1 MTERKR
7 GPWTIL
13 NERLGYENP
22 WMKVREF
29 DVLRPDGQ
37 PGLYGVVEPKN
48 AAIGILPVFE
58 NGDTVLVGQYR
69 FALDAW
75 SWELPEGGG
84 PEGVS
89 ALETAQRELEEETG
103 LAAEHWCALSEFDV
117 SNSITNERAHSF
129 IAWGLSE
136 GDPDREG
143 TEADMQMRRL
153 PLREALEMAMSGSIR
168 DGFTLIML
176 MTAVEKARRGALDP
190 GLSRSILS
198 GLDEAQDASLSDH
211 NRSHR

>member
-1 MTERKR
+1 MTEHKR

-13 NERLGYENP
+13 TERLGYENP

-89 ALETAQRELEEETG
+89 ALETARRELEEETG

>member
-1 MTERKR
+1 MTQLRR

-13 NERLGYENP
+13 SERLGYENP
-22 WMKVREF
+22 WMRVREF

-37 PGLYGVVEPKN
+37 PGLYGVMEPRQ
-48 AAIGILPVFE
+48 AAIGVLPVFD
-58 NGDTVLVGQYR
+58 NGDTVLVGQHR

-84 PEGVS
+84 PEGVAPLES
-89 ALETAQRELEEETG
+89 AKRELEEETG
-103 LAAEHWCALSEFDV
+103 LRAAHWRPLSEFDV
-117 SNSITNERAHSF
+117 SNSITSERAYSF

-136 GDPDREG
+136 GTPEREG

-153 PLREALEMAMSGSIR
+153 PLREALEMAISGKIR
-168 DGFTLIML
+168 DGFSMIML
-176 MTAVEKARRGALDP
+176 MAAVEQARRGALDP

-198 GLDEAQDASLSDH
+198 GLDEA
-211 NRSHR
+211 

>member
-1 MTERKR
+1 MTQLRR

-13 NERLGYENP
+13 SERLGYENP
-22 WMKVREF
+22 WMRVREF

-37 PGLYGVVEPKN
+37 PGLYGVMEPRQ
-48 AAIGILPVFE
+48 AAIGVLPVYD
-58 NGDTVLVGQYR
+58 NGDTVLVGQHR

-84 PEGVS
+84 PEGVAPLES
-89 ALETAQRELEEETG
+89 AKRELEEETG
-103 LAAEHWCALSEFDV
+103 LRAAHWRPLSEFDV
-117 SNSITNERAHSF
+117 SNSITSERAYSF

-136 GDPDREG
+136 GTPEREG

-153 PLREALEMAMSGSIR
+153 PLREALEMAISGTIR
-168 DGFTLIML
+168 DGFSMIML
-176 MTAVEKARRGALDP
+176 MAAVEQARRGALDP

-198 GLDEAQDASLSDH
+198 GLDEA
-211 NRSHR
+211 

>member
-1 MTERKR
+1 MTQLRR

-13 NERLGYENP
+13 SERLGYENP
-22 WMKVREF
+22 WMRVREF

-37 PGLYGVVEPKN
+37 PGLYGVMEPRQ
-48 AAIGILPVFE
+48 AAIGVLPVFD
-58 NGDTVLVGQYR
+58 NGDTVLVGQHR

-84 PEGVS
+84 PEGVAPLES
-89 ALETAQRELEEETG
+89 AKRELEEETG
-103 LAAEHWCALSEFDV
+103 LRAAHWRPLSEFDV
-117 SNSITNERAHSF
+117 SNSITSERAYSF

-136 GDPDREG
+136 GTPEREG

-153 PLREALEMAMSGSIR
+153 PLREALEMAISGTIR
-168 DGFTLIML
+168 DGFSMIML
-176 MTAVEKARRGALDP
+176 MAAVEQARRGALDP

-198 GLDEAQDASLSDH
+198 GLDEA
-211 NRSHR
+211 

>member
-1 MTERKR
+1 MTRQRR
-7 GPWTIL
+7 GPWAIL
-13 NERLGYENP
+13 KERLGYENP
-22 WMKVREF
+22 WMTVREY

-48 AAIGILPVFE
+48 AAIGILPVYE
-58 NGDTVLVGQYR
+58 NGDTVLVGQHR

-89 ALETAQRELEEETG
+89 PLESAQRELEEETG
-103 LAAEHWCALSEFDV
+103 LTAKHWCALAEFDV
-117 SNSITNERAHSF
+117 SNSITSERAHSF
-129 IAWGLSE
+129 IAWGLNE
-136 GDPDREG
+136 GAPDREG
-143 TEADMQMRRL
+143 AEADMQMRRL
-153 PLREALEMAMSGSIR
+153 PLREALEMAISGALR

-176 MTAVEKARRGALDP
+176 MAAVEKARRGALDP

-198 GLDEAQDASLSDH
+198 GLDQA
-211 NRSHR
+211 

>member
-1 MTERKR
+1 VTQLRR

-13 NERLGYENP
+13 SERLGYENP
-22 WMKVREF
+22 WMRVREF

-37 PGLYGVVEPKN
+37 PGLYGVMEPRQ
-48 AAIGILPVFE
+48 AAIGVLPVFD
-58 NGDTVLVGQYR
+58 NGDTVLVGQHR

-84 PEGVS
+84 PEGVAPLES
-89 ALETAQRELEEETG
+89 AKRELEEETG
-103 LAAEHWCALSEFDV
+103 LRAAHWRPLSEFDV
-117 SNSITNERAHSF
+117 SNSITSERAYSF

-136 GDPDREG
+136 GTPEREG

-153 PLREALEMAMSGSIR
+153 PLREALEMAISGTIR
-168 DGFTLIML
+168 DGFSMIML
-176 MTAVEKARRGALDP
+176 MAAVEQARRGALDP

-198 GLDEAQDASLSDH
+198 GLDEA
-211 NRSHR
+211 

>member
-1 MTERKR
+1 VTQLRR

-13 NERLGYENP
+13 SERLGYENP
-22 WMKVREF
+22 WMRVREF

-37 PGLYGVVEPKN
+37 PGLYGVMEPRQ
-48 AAIGILPVFE
+48 AAIGVLPVFD
-58 NGDTVLVGQYR
+58 NGDTVLVGQHR

-84 PEGVS
+84 PEGVAPLES
-89 ALETAQRELEEETG
+89 AKRELEEETG
-103 LAAEHWCALSEFDV
+103 LRAAHWRPLSEFDV
-117 SNSITNERAHSF
+117 SNSITSERAYSF

-136 GDPDREG
+136 GTPDREG

-153 PLREALEMAMSGSIR
+153 PLREALEMAISGTIR
-168 DGFTLIML
+168 DGFSMIML
-176 MTAVEKARRGALDP
+176 MAAVEQARRGALDP

-198 GLDEAQDASLSDH
+198 GLDEA
-211 NRSHR
+211 

>member
-1 MTERKR
+1 MTRLRR

-13 NERLGYENP
+13 TERLGYENP
-22 WMKVREF
+22 WMTVREY

-48 AAIGILPVFE
+48 AAIGILPVYE
-58 NGDTVLVGQYR
+58 NGDTVLVGQHR

-89 ALETAQRELEEETG
+89 PLESAQRELEEETG
-103 LAAEHWCALSEFDV
+103 LTAKHWCALAEFDV
-117 SNSITNERAHSF
+117 SNSITSERAHSF
-129 IAWGLSE
+129 IAWGLNE
-136 GDPDREG
+136 GAPDREG
-143 TEADMQMRRL
+143 AEADMQMRRL
-153 PLREALEMAMSGSIR
+153 PLREALEMAISGALR

-176 MTAVEKARRGALDP
+176 MAAVEKARRGALDP

-198 GLDEAQDASLSDH
+198 GLDQA
-211 NRSHR
+211 

>member
-1 MTERKR
+1 MTQSRR

-13 NERLGYENP
+13 AERLGYENP
-22 WMKVREF
+22 WMTVREF

-48 AAIGILPVFE
+48 AAIGILPVFD

-84 PEGVS
+84 PDGVS
-89 ALETAQRELEEETG
+89 PLESAQRELEEETG
-103 LAAEHWCALSEFDV
+103 LQAAHWCELSEFDV
-117 SNSITNERAHSF
+117 SNSITNERAYSF
-129 IAWGLSE
+129 IAWGLSA
-136 GDPDREG
+136 GAPDREG
-143 TEADMQMRRL
+143 AEADMQMRCL
-153 PLREALEMAMSGSIR
+153 PLREAYEMAMSGAIR

-176 MTAVEKARRGALDP
+176 LTAVEKARRGALDP
-190 GLSRSILS
+190 ELCRTILS
-198 GLDEAQDASLSDH
+198 GLETDLDASTRDH
-211 NRSHR
+211 HRSPR